1 MIGNKYAGM
10 ILVSVAGL
18 SAALSDQP
26 LSLSK
31 VATQKQPAPSVEQRV
46 VADARKRIDAVRAH
60 SSSLERVVCEY
71 RNSEVSVRAHYTGY
85 HQKSELLKSEHFSVD
100 GGNTAKVVVT
110 HLSHDPEKL
119 CLTTYSSNGDRLDSK
134 EIPCNNI

>member
-1 MIGNKYAGM
+1 MIGNKYVGA

-31 VATQKQPAPSVEQRV
+31 VATQKQSAPSVEQRV
-46 VADARKRIDAVRAH
+46 VADARERIHAVREQ

-71 RNSEVSVRAHYTGY
+71 SGNKVSVRKHYTGY
-85 HQKSELLKSEHFSVD
+85 HQPSELLKAESFNVN
-100 GGNTAKVVVT
+100 GGDVAKVIVT
-110 HLSHDPEKL
+110 HLSHDPNML
-119 CLTTYSSNGDRLDSK
+119 CLTTYSPNGERLDSK
-134 EIPCNNI
+134 EISCNNI